1 MSNKRITYKGK
12 PASLILESRQDCQFV
27 MEASDEHVP
36 AGALG
41 RLYGVYA
48 YMDEKNANGRTYDFA
63 NYFSQV
69 QTLMSKIKAKRLLGE
84 LEHVK
89 RRTVKYA
96 NVSHRIDSIEWNPE
110 KKRFEGWITILDTPA
125 GRIVWAIVSAGS
137 PVFISSRAIGIVNPT
152 TGKVTLLKL
161 ITYDIVCEPGF
172 QNAEFN
178 LTGNVNESADTF
190 ICESVDDD
198 DVSSKSLMLQ
208 LIDLA
213 RTGQLQ
219 KLFPDAIIGSAS
231 LDALK
236 QQLITES
243 LETLTDMTNQSRF
256 VDAYNKADANAI
268 GVENVQKVEAML
280 DAVGCDYTD
289 VGIAVAFDALT
300 AEQQKEAMALL
311 GLEFANEGAM
321 FKYDLS
327 NLSNEDIVKMAKD
340 MGYAEQG
347 IDIEREDPM
356 NLLHYI
362 AVDLS
367 NDDIAKKHA
376 ELLKKYNIKPLDE
389 SKYDISKLDDAAII
403 ELASAMKLEDP
414 NGRNIEELKA
424 DIKTELDANLDS
436 YIDIAKKFGIV
447 ECDEAFNYDYLNAAW
462 GALTDDAK
470 AELVDACKCSNK
482 SDIIDAKTFKDID
495 IDIQRQL
502 IDVMVDKS
510 LVEKELVNS
519 VDEAFN
525 IDSWRDAIEKELGFD
540 GVFVN
545 VSNNFKIREENGKYV
560 VYDLT
565 PLEETNEKQFEASS
579 LDELYK
585 KLDAYLNESKHDTLG
600 AAWDSFTDDQRQ
612 SILSRHHLPYTAQT
626 KWSAIDIAHHA
637 MLEKDID
644 EFDESNEGKSF
655 WSIWSTMSMLNRAAA
670 LKAVQ
675 PDKSDEDCFNQA
687 HDNEDALGTELVDAL
702 KKHLKIDESDDSV
715 DIYDKDGNK
724 IAAKITAFDADK
736 IAFEYNGKQSVA
748 IKDGD
753 KYMLYDGRYAS
764 VKDLDEAAD
773 PAADWWY
780 NASVADRNQIIAKV
794 GKDSIG
800 VEDAANATWDMFDN
814 ESRNAIAAA
823 IRAQTTDESSKA
835 ANAFLAWHDNGRPNG
850 AKMEKL
856 NKIYDIF
863 MAAGCSSD
871 MDIDKCFDS
880 LSKADKQAV
889 LSIAGLTDVNIDES
903 ADDNAIA
910 APWTMS
916 DDIKKGDKIVVGDE
930 KHISGTEFSIDVWP
944 VGKPEQKLTL
954 RFDDKKD
961 PQYLAL
967 IDDCNESLKRH
978 LFVCEERTIAFNDI
992 RIGMQG
998 FDYNDEVGFIVD
1010 KGSGIDSLTSACA
1023 KHHTTNDAK
1032 DAKDY
1037 IDSSKLQSFNWV
1049 IVKLPNAGNEIVWY
1063 VYDDSGF
1070 LVVDESIE
1078 AWNSADV
1085 ATRKD
1090 WLLSKNYLEAD
1101 SEYYASQAYDG
1112 LPVDV
1117 QNFVKEFFVNESD
1130 EDASVLIKDYIYNN
1144 LPNDFAS
1151 HNVIVNKT
1159 DKGYTVEI
1167 NNKGVAI
1174 ENAVKAA
1181 AKAFGLEY
1189 QYDKKHGTV
1198 VDSAFILTGTAKL
1211 IKDEAAV
1218 GDDIKIYD
1226 ADGNEFDAVV
1236 NAIDTNDGTTKL
1248 SVTYDGS
1255 TSGTVQETDGKWVL
1269 VAAQQPGVVTESIL
1283 ADTLYQKFSD
1293 ADKALIDKYYN
1304 DDVAKTAIQNMDP
1317 DKSSFDDKV
1326 NAVFDALLALQKQTA
1341 DVDALANAK
1350 DFFIGYIAAQ
1360 LQDSAVNEGKIVYLP
1375 KSAKFVNE
1383 AENDSKPTAEDVE
1396 NIIDGLVDAA
1406 AITRPQA
1413 DELIDAVSEMPD
1425 LDKVQT
1431 KADLATKIASAAE
1444 ELGFDVDVNDC
1455 LNMVNESED
1464 SDIRQAVLKDKSYD
1478 DFDFRA
1484 INRDGSTVSVVMT
1497 KDGQLTGIEVQGELT
1512 DANQQLLASM
1522 LKSYLGAQATDECLQ
1537 SIKKDIAAIRLAS
1550 RKLDTQYDA
1559 SGIAIMDE
1567 QAQGND
1573 FTPLHIKYMPIAYK
1587 FIYESLTDE
1596 QKSLI
1601 DSQAAIRS
1609 FVNEADVAA
1618 FYRSR
1623 NWSAIKAYS
1632 SKTPVG
1638 FVTESVTGNSLTP
1651 EQQRLVDA
1659 IKG

>member
-36 AGALG
+36 TGALG

-178 LTGNVNESADTF
+178 LAGTVNESADTF
-190 ICESVDDD
+190 ICESADDD

-300 AEQQKEAMALL
+300 VEQQKEAMSLL

-414 NGRNIEELKA
+414 NGRSIEELKA

-436 YIDIAKKFGIV
+436 YMDIAKKFGIV
-447 ECDEAFNYDYLNAAW
+447 ECDEAFNYDYINAAW
-462 GALTDDAK
+462 GALTDDVKTDIVSTAQI
-470 AELVDACKCSNK
+470 ADA
-482 SDIIDAKTFKDID
+482 DTVIATKTFADID
-495 IDIQRQL
+495 
-502 IDVMVDKS
+502 
-510 LVEKELVNS
+510 KEYQQ
-519 VDEAFN
+519 A
-525 IDSWRDAIEKELGFD
+525 IADAMLDANLIEKDLL
-540 GVFVN
+540 
-545 VSNNFKIREENGKYV
+545 YV
-560 VYDLT
+560 D
-565 PLEETNEKQFEASS
+565 
-579 LDELYK
+579 
-585 KLDAYLNESKHDTLG
+585 ESKHDTLG

-644 EFDESNEGKSF
+644 EFDESNDGKSF

-724 IAAKITAFDADK
+724 IVAKITAFDADK

-889 LSIAGLTDVNIDES
+889 LTIAGLTDVNIDES

-930 KHISGTEFSIDVWP
+930 KHIAGTEFSIDVWP

-954 RFDDKKD
+954 RFDNKKD

-978 LFVCEERTIAFNDI
+978 LFVCEEHTIAFNDI

-1037 IDSSKLQSFNWV
+1037 IDSSKLHSFNWV
-1049 IVKLPNAGNEIVWY
+1049 IVKLPDAGNEIVWY

-1085 ATRKD
+1085 AARKD

-1101 SEYYASQAYDG
+1101 SEYYASQTYDG

-1189 QYDKKHGTV
+1189 QYDKEHGTV